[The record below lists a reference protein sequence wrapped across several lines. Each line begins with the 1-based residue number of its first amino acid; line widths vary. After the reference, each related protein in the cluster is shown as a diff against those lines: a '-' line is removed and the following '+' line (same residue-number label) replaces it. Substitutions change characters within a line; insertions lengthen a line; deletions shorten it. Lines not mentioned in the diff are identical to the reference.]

1 MAKGHRFLGP
11 RWVYLPDDPAVKID
25 LELYKTSLYK
35 EGVELVDGDTPTRFQ
50 IQPLTVKQKRT
61 VMANDFD
68 ADLVVRCGLV
78 RVENFI
84 IEDEHGNLQAFEQP
98 DRKDRHGDMGC
109 SASQNW
115 IDECPIHVG
124 DKRMLA
130 AMIFEISEPDPL
142 SLKPSEQ
149 QSGGGNKSKTE
160 STE

>member
-25 LELYKTSLYK
+25 IEKYKASLYK
-35 EGVELVDGDTPTRFQ
+35 EGAELVEGDTPTKFQ
-50 IQPLTVKQKRT
+50 IQPLTVRQKRS
-61 VMANDFD
+61 VLAHDFD

-78 RVENFI
+78 KVENFVL
-84 IEDEHGNLQAFEQP
+84 EDEDGKLRAFEQP
-98 DRKDRHGDMGC
+98 DRKERHGDLGC
-109 SASQNW
+109 CASQEW

-124 DKRMLA
+124 DKRVLA
-130 AMIFEISEPDPL
+130 AMIFEITEPDPL

-149 QSGGGNKSKTE
+149 LSGGGSKLETE